1 MRRPIRRYASAHAL
15 AAPYALD
22 ALDGAERAVFE
33 RHLRGCASCRS
44 EVPGF
49 TAVAAALAETAAVV
63 PPAGLRDQVLGAV
76 AAGGRLPGEA
86 PARDGRPLA
95 GEAPARAGRRG
106 WRGGRREWRP
116 ERRLAPGL
124 EPGPGRRPEPRPGRR
139 PEPRSEQPPGRP
151 EQRPAPGPAPR
162 QVPRPV
168 WLPRL
173 ASVAAAVGLAASV
186 VLGYAAVSARNA
198 QSAAQERARAIAA
211 VLSAP
216 DARLVTA
223 PTSAGGTATAVVSV
237 RQGRLVFT
245 GSGLRPLPA
254 SRVYELWFIGATARP
269 AGTLPA
275 APGGTPVLA
284 SGLAAGDRIGVTVEP
299 AGGSSA
305 PTTTPIVLLPL
316 PA

>member
-1 MRRPIRRYASAHAL
+1 L
-15 AAPYALD
+15 
-22 ALDGAERAVFE
+22 
-33 RHLRGCASCRS
+33 
-44 EVPGF
+44 
-49 TAVAAALAETAAVV
+49 
-63 PPAGLRDQVLGAV
+63 
-76 AAGGRLPGEA
+76 
-86 PARDGRPLA
+86 
-95 GEAPARAGRRG
+95 
-106 WRGGRREWRP
+106 
-116 ERRLAPGL
+116 
-124 EPGPGRRPEPRPGRR
+124 EPRP
-139 PEPRSEQPPGRP
+139 EQ
-151 EQRPAPGPAPR
+151 
-162 QVPRPV
+162 RPV
-168 WLPRL
+168 WLPRP
-173 ASVAAAVGLAASV
+173 ASVAAAVGLAGSV

-198 QSAAQERARAIAA
+198 QSAAQEQARAIAA

-254 SRVYELWFIGATARP
+254 SRVYELWFIGATTRP